1 MKTYYLFLIILS
13 LISELRLGE
22 SVVQYPPLVMKC
34 MNKLINTED
43 YKNCVKN
50 FIDDID
56 CCNIWGK
63 LWCVTKKEEC
73 KEEEEAVEQFK
84 NEFVIQVQNGKFDNC
99 AILFERKS
107 NSRKCVQKLEKLD
120 IS

>member
-1 MKTYYLFLIILS
+1 MDNLIKN
-13 LISELRLGE
+13 E
-22 SVVQYPPLVMKC
+22 
-34 MNKLINTED
+34 N

-63 LWCVTKKEEC
+63 LWCITKKEEC
-73 KEEEEAVEQFK
+73 KEEDAAVEQFK
-84 NEFVIQVQNGKFDNC
+84 NEFVVQVQNGKFDNC
-99 AILFERKS
+99 AILFERTS

>member
-1 MKTYYLFLIILS
+1 MNTYYLFLIILS
-13 LISELRLGE
+13 LISELCLGK
-22 SVVQYPPLVMKC
+22 SVVQYPLLVMNC
-34 MNKLINTED
+34 MNKLINNED

-63 LWCVTKKEEC
+63 LGCITKRQECNQEEAA
-73 KEEEEAVEQFK
+73 AVEQFK
-84 NEFVIQVQNGKFDNC
+84 NKFVIQVKNGKFDNC
-99 AILFERKS
+99 AILFEKKS
-107 NSRKCVQKLEKLD
+107 NSRKCVEKLD